1 MTTATINPDDTL
13 NTNWTAPVVIS
24 GENGT
29 NGTDGIPGTPGEDG
43 KLHIFILNILLLP
56 TLLLQVKWLKLQVHI
71 LELM

>member
-24 GENGT
+24 GEMVRMVQT
-29 NGTDGIPGTPGEDG
+29 EFLELQEKME

-56 TLLLQVKWLKLQVHI
+56 TLLLQVK
-71 LELM
+71 